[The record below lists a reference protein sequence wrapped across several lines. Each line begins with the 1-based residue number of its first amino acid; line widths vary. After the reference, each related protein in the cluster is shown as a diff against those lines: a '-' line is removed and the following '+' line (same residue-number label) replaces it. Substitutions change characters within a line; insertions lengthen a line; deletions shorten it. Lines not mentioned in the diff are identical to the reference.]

1 LSQITKE
8 ELRRNLKARDF
19 APVYFLFGSELY
31 LRDIAAKTISDLALA
46 DSQLRE
52 FNETEFSLVG
62 GSDQLGTALA
72 AADQLPMMSGR
83 RVIRILDVRIT
94 ATGAKETVKEDD
106 VPSLERYLTNPS
118 PSTVLILLGDEV
130 DKRKKS
136 AKLLLEKAVAVEFE
150 SLDDADAIKWLSSKI
165 RDEGFSA
172 DEIALRMLVS
182 YAGHDLRLLNSEASK
197 VMTASLPDKVV
208 TAKLIEDLVSP
219 SRELSNFDLVDFI
232 LAGNRSRSLQTVRK
246 ILDDGGEPLM
256 IIGLLSSN
264 FQRLMTA
271 KEMIRNNM
279 DKGEIARTL
288 RLPYRKQDEFLA
300 VVRRASYEKLT
311 WMMRR
316 LLETDLAIK
325 TSRGGGGPA
334 GSKMQLEVLV
344 SELVSG

>member
-1 LSQITKE
+1 MSQITKE

>member
-1 LSQITKE
+1 MSQITKE

-172 DEIALRMLVS
+172 DETALRMLVS